1 MKIKLDKKGREFA
14 AKKDIKALFIN
25 PDLDSKEACCTIGTV
40 DFDVSTKAI
49 GKLESYHKY
58 EDENIE
64 IYVNPNIYAF
74 IKNDEEIEISA
85 FGLGS
90 FKKFYIKNE
99 INTIER

>member
-25 PDLDSKEACCTIGTV
+25 PDLDSKESCCTIGTV

-64 IYVNPNIYAF
+64 IYVNPNTVSYTHLTLPTT
-74 IKNDEEIEISA
+74 SRRCR
-85 FGLGS
+85 S
-90 FKKFYIKNE
+90 RWSPYH
-99 INTIER
+99 

>member
-25 PDLDSKEACCTIGTV
+25 PDLDSKESCCTIGTV

-58 EDENIE
+58 ELSLIH
-64 IYVNPNIYAF
+64 I
-74 IKNDEEIEISA
+74 
-85 FGLGS
+85 
-90 FKKFYIKNE
+90 
-99 INTIER
+99 